1 MWNGQ
6 TVTVFLPTY
15 NEKDSIQAFIRD
27 LEKHE
32 VIDEILVINN
42 NAAAGTSEEVAPT
55 SAKEILEPIQGY
67 GAAMQRGFREAQ
79 GDLIISLEPDK
90 TFAAHDVYKLLAYA
104 GDFDVVY
111 GSRTVK
117 ELVWQGAN
125 MGIFLKWGITRSR
138 N

>member
-55 SAKEILEPIQGY
+55 SAKEILEPLQGY
-67 GAAMQRGFREAQ
+67 GAAMQRGLREAQ
-79 GDLIISLEPDK
+79 GDLIPFRSAVDNIKIRRDGQCHVLPADLRVGVHISLR
-90 TFAAHDVYKLLAYA
+90 
-104 GDFDVVY
+104 GCC
-111 GSRTVK
+111 
-117 ELVWQGAN
+117 
-125 MGIFLKWGITRSR
+125 
-138 N
+138 